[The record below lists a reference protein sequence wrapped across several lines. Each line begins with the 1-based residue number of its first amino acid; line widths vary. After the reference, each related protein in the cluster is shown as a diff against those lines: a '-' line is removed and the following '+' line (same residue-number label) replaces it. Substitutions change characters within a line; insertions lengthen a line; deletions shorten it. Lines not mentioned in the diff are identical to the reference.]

1 MTIWPWDIDLAGQ
14 ARVTVD
20 VCGRMLSVERLGKHT
35 LRYQLGDDPANA
47 RLVGVSETDDLL
59 RFVPTLGPMPL
70 LVFPETPL
78 LGPAGST
85 VRCVMRLP
93 LHLQV
98 GVGTQQS
105 MKRVDELVPP
115 GVSKALY
122 GPVDAGTICT
132 SIRAPNSTSVE
143 AIEELDALPRTPGS
157 QTTCHAVEDS
167 RPASATRRELVAYT
181 HLRARNKTDEPLTIS
196 KVMIPAQDV
205 SLYQAGGHTHT
216 NEVSMR
222 LSSAQEAEI
231 DFLKCPVS
239 DATGLV
245 DLNGA
250 RTDVDP
256 KKRHFFTYAYRS
268 KTGLEYGF

>member
-14 ARVTVD
+14 AQVTID
-20 VCGRMLSVERLGKHT
+20 VCGRMLSVERLDKAT

-47 RLVGVSETDDLL
+47 RLIGVSETDDLL
-59 RFVPTLGPMPL
+59 RFVPTLGPIPL

-78 LGPAGST
+78 LSPAGST

-98 GVGTQQS
+98 GVGTQKS
-105 MKRVDELVPP
+105 MKRVDEIVPP

-143 AIEELDALPRTPGS
+143 AVEELDMTPRPPGS
-157 QTTCHAVEDS
+157 QLRCLAIEAGGTA
-167 RPASATRRELVAYT
+167 PATRHDLVAYT

-239 DATGLV
+239 DAAALV

-250 RTDVDP
+250 RTDVEP
-256 KKRHFFTYAYRS
+256 KKRLIFAYAYRS